1 MDTARNIVMLYVVG
15 WEGAVVL
22 ISCRVV
28 RGMVGWQLVKAETCK
43 QMLPVSSDP
52 RVKLIICAEAA
63 APEGFNWHISY

>member
-1 MDTARNIVMLYVVG
+1 MLYVVG

-28 RGMVGWQLVKAETCK
+28 RGMVGWQLVKAEMCK

-52 RVKLIICAEAA
+52 RVK
-63 APEGFNWHISY
+63 